1 MSQNIDL
8 RVQRTRE
15 QIRDAF
21 MALLLEK
28 PFDQISVSELA
39 QRARINRATFY
50 RHYTDIHD
58 LAERLTDLL
67 FAEMRE
73 PFNQQG
79 GESSAADWQILFDH
93 VAQYASFY
101 RAMMGPGGIP
111 RFRERVETAVAN
123 QMTHLLPAFGFD
135 PAKRQMPQA
144 LAVHYMAAAQVG
156 FIQWWLTNDMPFSPQ
171 TAAAHL
177 INLHWHGGSWALGL
191 LPDD

>member
-1 MSQNIDL
+1 MSQNVDL
-8 RVQRTRE
+8 RVQRTLA

-58 LAERLTDLL
+58 LAARLTDLL
-67 FAEMRE
+67 FADTVSQ
-73 PFNQQG
+73 FDDQG
-79 GESSAADWQILFDH
+79 GDSSAAEWQILFDH
-93 VAQYASFY
+93 VAQFAPFY

-111 RFRERVETAVAN
+111 GFRERVETAVAQ
-123 QMTHLLPAFGFD
+123 QMTQFLPAFGFD
-135 PAKRQMPQA
+135 PANLQMPQA
-144 LAVHYMAAAQVG
+144 LAVRYMAAAQVG
-156 FIQWWLTNDMPFSPQ
+156 FIQWWLENDMPFSPE

-177 INLHWHGGSWALGL
+177 INLHLRGGSWALGL
-191 LPDD
+191 TIND